1 MFASVVQVALALVVA
16 LTAYYLFVPTHSTDL
31 PRIGT
36 KPSFLGNTSKS
47 FFAKHSLELLE
58 EGYAKV
64 RLTLLSPRKGFFGLI
79 QRSIVMDYTRYGP
92 PIWIA
97 SSYRLGS

>member
-1 MFASVVQVALALVVA
+1 MFVGAVQVALALGVA
-16 LTAYYLFVPTHSTDL
+16 VTAYYLFIPTHSTDV
-31 PRIGT
+31 PRIGP

-64 RLTLLSPRKGFFGLI
+64 RLTLLLPVKVFFGLM
-79 QRSIVMDYTRYGP
+79 QRSIVMDSTRYGP

-97 SSYRLGS
+97 